1 MIPLAATLPAR
12 AQEELPK
19 QMPAPMHVSPN
30 QALALAR
37 PVLAT
42 PSNARIFA
50 EMTFAELGLSP
61 KSLAALDRAGF
72 EAPTPI
78 QSQAMPPALQ
88 GKDVIGSA
96 ATGTG
101 KTLAF
106 ALPILERLDGKHG
119 TRALILAP
127 TRELALQIGAEL
139 ERFGHGRHV
148 RSGVVIGGVGMQPQ
162 IQAFQR
168 GVEVIVATPG
178 RLNDHLDQGTA
189 RLDHIEILVLDEAD
203 RMLDMG
209 FLPQLRRI
217 LHHLP
222 KQRQSLLFSATM
234 AGEVQEFAREHLH
247 HPVRVEVAR
256 IGTTSE
262 RAAQQVFLVGEEE
275 KVALLLALLEQ
286 DELSTLVFTRTKRR
300 ADRVAKALARGGH
313 QVAVIHA
320 DRSQAQR
327 RQALEGFRSG
337 KHRVLVATDIAA
349 RGIDVA
355 EIGHVINFDM
365 PHVPEDYVHRIG
377 RTARAEASG
386 RASSFASPEE
396 HGLLAGIEKFTRRA
410 VERAPVPREH
420 EAFRTEVMRRASA
433 PHERGAEA
441 RRPAHRASRH
451 PGHAPARQGG
461 HAPPRRGAHGPSR
474 HGGHAPAGQGGSTDQ
489 SSGHAPKRLGSWKPR
504 RRR

>member
-1 MIPLAATLPAR
+1 
-12 AQEELPK
+12 
-19 QMPAPMHVSPN
+19 
-30 QALALAR
+30 
-37 PVLAT
+37 
-42 PSNARIFA
+42 
-50 EMTFAELGLSP
+50 MTFAELGLSP
-61 KSLAALDRAGF
+61 KALAALDRAGF

-78 QSQAMPPALQ
+78 QAQAMPPALQ

-106 ALPILERLDGKHG
+106 ALPILERLEGKRG

-148 RSGVVIGGVGMQPQ
+148 RTAVVIGGVGMHPQ

-168 GVEVIVATPG
+168 RVEVIVATPG

-189 RLDHIEILVLDEAD
+189 RLDDIEILVLDEAD

-217 LHHLP
+217 LQHLP
-222 KQRQSLLFSATM
+222 GKRQSLLFSATM
-234 AGEVQEFAREHLH
+234 AGEVQEFAREHLQD
-247 HPVRVEVAR
+247 PVRVEVAR
-256 IGTTSE
+256 SGTTAA
-262 RAAQQVFLVGEEE
+262 RAEQQVFLVGEEE

-300 ADRVAKALARGGH
+300 ADRVGKALARGGH
-313 QVAVIHA
+313 QVAIIHA
-320 DRSQAQR
+320 DRSQAKR

-337 KHRVLVATDIAA
+337 KYRVLVATDIAA

-355 EIGHVINFDM
+355 EIGHVVNFDL

-396 HGLLAGIEKFTRRA
+396 HDLLRGIEKFTRRA
-410 VERAPVPREH
+410 VERAAVPREH
-420 EAFRTEVMRRASA
+420 EAFRSEVLRRASVLR
-433 PHERGAEA
+433 ERGSEPKRHSHRPRPHPRHGSPEHGGTA
-441 RRPAHRASRH
+441 PAHGSH
-451 PGHAPARQGG
+451 V
-461 HAPPRRGAHGPSR
+461 PR
-474 HGGHAPAGQGGSTDQ
+474 
-489 SSGHAPKRLGSWKPR
+489 RLGSWKPR

>member
-1 MIPLAATLPAR
+1 MQFR
-12 AQEELPK
+12 D
-19 QMPAPMHVSPN
+19 
-30 QALALAR
+30 
-37 PVLAT
+37 
-42 PSNARIFA
+42 
-50 EMTFAELGLSP
+50 LGLSE
-61 KSLAALDRAGF
+61 KALGALERAGF
-72 EAPTPI
+72 EAPTPV
-78 QSQAMPPALQ
+78 QAQAIPPALQ

-106 ALPILERLDGKHG
+106 ALPILERLEGKRG

-139 ERFGHGRHV
+139 ERFGHGRQV
-148 RSGVVIGGVGMQPQ
+148 RSAVVIGGVGMNPQ

-189 RLDHIEILVLDEAD
+189 RLDQVEMLVLDEAD

-217 LHHLP
+217 LQHVP
-222 KQRQSLLFSATM
+222 KKRQSLLFSATM
-234 AGEVQEFAREHLH
+234 AGEVQEFAREHLQ

-256 IGTTSE
+256 SGTTSE
-262 RAAQQVFLVGEEE
+262 RAEQQVFLVGEEE
-275 KVALLLALLEQ
+275 KVALLLALLQQ

-300 ADRVAKALARGGH
+300 ADRVAKALARGH

-337 KHRVLVATDIAA
+337 KYRVLVATDIAA

-355 EIGHVINFDM
+355 EIGHVINFDL

-396 HGLLAGIEKFTRRA
+396 HDLLRGIEKFTRKA
-410 VERAPVPREH
+410 VERAAVPREH
-420 EAFRTEVMRRASA
+420 EAFRSEVLRRASA
-433 PHERGAEA
+433 LHERGGEP
-441 RRPAHRASRH
+441 RRPAHRAGRH
-451 PGHAPARQGG
+451 AAHAPARHEGHAPTRHGGHAPSRHGGSRPAGHAGSSEQSGG
-461 HAPPRRGAHGPSR
+461 HAPPRR
-474 HGGHAPAGQGGSTDQ
+474 
-489 SSGHAPKRLGSWKPR
+489 LGTWKPR

>member
-1 MIPLAATLPAR
+1 MR
-12 AQEELPK
+12 FQ
-19 QMPAPMHVSPN
+19 
-30 QALALAR
+30 
-37 PVLAT
+37 
-42 PSNARIFA
+42 
-50 EMTFAELGLSP
+50 ELGLSE
-61 KSLAALDRAGF
+61 KALGALDRAGF
-72 EAPTPI
+72 EAPTPV
-78 QSQAMPPALQ
+78 QAQAMPPALA
-88 GKDVIGSA
+88 GKDVIGCA

-106 ALPILERLDGKHG
+106 VLPILERLEGKHG

-148 RSGVVIGGVGMQPQ
+148 RSAVVIGGVGMSPQ
-162 IQAFQR
+162 IQAFHR

-189 RLDHIEILVLDEAD
+189 RLDQVEILVLDEAD

-217 LHHLP
+217 LHHVP
-222 KQRQSLLFSATM
+222 KQRQSMLFSATM
-234 AGEVQEFAREHLH
+234 AGEVRDFARENLQ

-256 IGTTSE
+256 SGTTSE
-262 RAAQQVFLVGEEE
+262 RAEQQVFLVGEEE

-300 ADRVAKALARGGH
+300 ADRVAKSLARGSH
-313 QVAVIHA
+313 AVAVIHA

-337 KHRVLVATDIAA
+337 KYRVLVATDIAA

-355 EIGHVINFDM
+355 EIGHVINFDL

-396 HGLLAGIEKFTRRA
+396 HDLLRGIEQFTRKAVDRA
-410 VERAPVPREH
+410 AVPREH
-420 EAFRTEVMRRASA
+420 EAFRTEVLRRASSV
-433 PHERGAEA
+433 HERTGDG
-441 RRPAHRASRH
+441 RRPAHRAR
-451 PGHAPARQGG
+451 
-461 HAPPRRGAHGPSR
+461 AHGGRPGSRPGEAAPR
-474 HGGHAPAGQGGSTDQ
+474 HGGHARGGSAEHGGEQ
-489 SSGHAPKRLGSWKPR
+489 PPRRVGSWKPR

>member
-1 MIPLAATLPAR
+1 
-12 AQEELPK
+12 
-19 QMPAPMHVSPN
+19 
-30 QALALAR
+30 
-37 PVLAT
+37 
-42 PSNARIFA
+42 
-50 EMTFAELGLSP
+50 MTFAELGLSP
-61 KSLAALDRAGF
+61 KALGALERAGF
-72 EAPTPI
+72 EAPTPV
-78 QSQAMPPALQ
+78 QAQAIPPALQ

-106 ALPILERLDGKHG
+106 ALPILERLEGKHG

-148 RSGVVIGGVGMQPQ
+148 RSAVVIGGVGMNPQ

-178 RLNDHLDQGTA
+178 RLNDHLDQRTA
-189 RLDHIEILVLDEAD
+189 RLDQIEILVLDEAD

-217 LHHLP
+217 LQHVP
-222 KQRQSLLFSATM
+222 KKRQSLLFSATM
-234 AGEVQEFAREHLH
+234 AGEVQEFAREHLQ

-256 IGTTSE
+256 SGTTSE
-262 RAAQQVFLVGEEE
+262 RAEQQVFLVGEEE
-275 KVALLLALLEQ
+275 KVALLLALLQQ

-327 RQALEGFRSG
+327 RHALEGFRGG
-337 KHRVLVATDIAA
+337 KYRVLVATDIAA

-355 EIGHVINFDM
+355 DIGHVINFDL

-396 HGLLAGIEKFTRRA
+396 HDLLRGIEKFTRKA
-410 VERAPVPREH
+410 VERAAVPREH
-420 EAFRTEVMRRASA
+420 EAFRSEVMRRASA
-433 PHERGAEA
+433 LHRRGRERRLLRGTADM
-441 RRPAHRASRH
+441 RRRAT
-451 PGHAPARQGG
+451 A
-461 HAPPRRGAHGPSR
+461 PRRSGAAATRPGGLAAGSR
-474 HGGHAPAGQGGSTDQ
+474 ATGGSDV
-489 SSGHAPKRLGSWKPR
+489 SAMLRP
-504 RRR
+504 